1 MKRNIHSSWLIC
13 ALSSGIVVGIFIAVR
28 QAVFIRP
35 EVIVATL
42 CVLFISF
49 TRHDAVSVVF
59 ALFCGIV
66 IGLARGNEV
75 QITKNIY
82 EPYQGKTVFISGKIK
97 DDPSLGIEG
106 EIRLRLTDIRLGTTE
121 LPGDVWVVSAKN
133 SDVKRSDTVTAEG
146 RLSQGFGPL
155 SASIYRAEVK
165 EIVRQ
170 DYADIAGA
178 ARDEFGG
185 AIRKGIKEPEASLGA
200 GFLLGQK
207 TALPEKLQNELRI
220 LGLTHIVVASGYNL
234 TVLVR
239 FSRRLFI
246 RVSRFSALAM
256 SGVLVILFTEMTGF
270 SPSMSRAALI
280 ALLSLIAWYFGRKVH
295 PFVLIPFAAAVT
307 LFVNPTFG
315 AGDIGWLLSFTSFI
329 GVMVLAPLLHAY
341 FWGDKEPNA
350 LRQVFIETLSAQAM
364 TLPVVLFV
372 FSEYSPLSLIA
383 NILVVPAIPV
393 AMLLSFVVGFYSLF
407 FTFGATLVGYPA
419 QKLLSYI
426 TWLVGKMSVLPG
438 VSATATFTSST
449 LITSYTVL
457 AVLCIFFWRRTGYK
471 FREYSVIE

>member
-1 MKRNIHSSWLIC
+1 MRHNSASVGL
-13 ALSSGIVVGIFIAVR
+13 VV
-28 QAVFIRP
+28 
-35 EVIVATL
+35 L
-42 CVLFISF
+42 
-49 TRHDAVSVVF
+49 
-59 ALFCGIV
+59 CGII

-75 QITKNIY
+75 QNTKHIY
-82 EPYQGKTVFISGKIK
+82 EPYQGKVVLISGKVK
-97 DDPSLGIEG
+97 EDPSLGIEG
-106 EIRLRLTDIRLGTTE
+106 EIRLRLTNIRLGTTE
-121 LPGDVWVVSAKN
+121 LPGDVWVVSSKN
-133 SDVKRSDTVTAEG
+133 IDVKRSDTITAEG
-146 RLSQGFGPL
+146 QVSQGFGPL
-155 SASIYRAEVK
+155 SASIYRADVK
-165 EIVRQ
+165 EIQRQ

-178 ARDEFGG
+178 ARNEFGD
-185 AIRKGIKEPEASLGA
+185 ALRNGIKEPEASLGA

-239 FSRRLFI
+239 FSRRLFM
-246 RVSRFSALAM
+246 RLSRFSALAM
-256 SGVLVILFTEMTGF
+256 SSILVILFTEMTGF

-280 ALLSLIAWYFGRKVH
+280 ALLSLIAWYFGRKIH

-307 LFVNPTFG
+307 LLINPTFG

-364 TLPVVLFV
+364 TLPLVLFV

-393 AMLLSFVVGFYSLF
+393 AMLLSFATGFYSLF
-407 FTFGATLVGYPA
+407 LSIGATFVGYPA
-419 QKLLSYI
+419 ELLLSYI

-438 VSATATFTSST
+438 ASATATFTSST
-449 LITSYTVL
+449 LITCYTLLV
-457 AVLCIFFWRRTGYK
+457 VLCIFFWRRTGYK